1 MYYPQPYRPEETEE
15 DEQEESLDLTLYD
28 RIDSQW
34 LALFEGSLVFCSLSI
49 SASAA
54 LLLRA
59 FGFTPVVFGTLGI
72 VAIIVGLLATIN
84 WRDINQRLKTRLA
97 LCLLAATVA
106 VTIATADTVVDWIK
120 VNPDTINRIVNV
132 SALIGTV
139 VIALVLLLLAGRVK
153 NAR

>member
-1 MYYPQPYRPEETEE
+1 MYYPQPYRPGEPEEE
-15 DEQEESLDLTLYD
+15 EQEESLDLTLYD

-34 LALFEGSLVFCSLSI
+34 LALSECSFVFCSLSI

-59 FGFTPVVFGTLGI
+59 FGFTPVVFATFGI

-84 WRDINQRLKTRLA
+84 WSQINQRLKTRLA

-106 VTIATADTVVDWIK
+106 TVIATADTVVDWLK
-120 VNPDTINRIVNV
+120 VNPDTINRIVNA
-132 SALIGTV
+132 SALIGAV
-139 VIALVLLLLAGRVK
+139 GVALVFLFLAGRIK

>member
-1 MYYPQPYRPEETEE
+1 MYYPQPYRPDETEE
-15 DEQEESLDLTLYD
+15 KEQGEELDLTLYD

-49 SASAA
+49 SASTA

-59 FGFTPVVFGTLGI
+59 FGFTPVVFATLGI
-72 VAIIVGLLATIN
+72 VAIIVSLLATIN
-84 WRDINQRLKTRLA
+84 WSQINQRLKTRLA

-106 VTIATADTVVDWIK
+106 ATIATADTVVDWIK
-120 VNPDTINRIVNV
+120 VNPDTINRIVNTSV
-132 SALIGTV
+132 LIGAT
-139 VIALVLLLLAGRVK
+139 VIALIFLFLAGRIK

>member
-1 MYYPQPYRPEETEE
+1 MYYPQPYRSEETEE

-59 FGFTPVVFGTLGI
+59 FGFTPVVFATLGI
-72 VAIIVGLLATIN
+72 VAIIVGLLAAIN
-84 WRDINQRLKTRLA
+84 WGQINQRLKTRLA

-106 VTIATADTVVDWIK
+106 VAIATADTVVDWIK
-120 VNPDTINRIVNV
+120 VNPDTINRIVNA
-132 SALIGTV
+132 SALIATV
-139 VIALVLLLLAGRVK
+139 VIALILLLLAGRVK

>member
-1 MYYPQPYRPEETEE
+1 MYYPQPYKSDETEE
-15 DEQEESLDLTLYD
+15 EEQDEVLDLTLYN

-34 LALFEGSLVFCSLSI
+34 LVLSEGSLMFCSLSI

-59 FGFTPVVFGTLGI
+59 FGFTPVVFVTLGI

-84 WRDINQRLKTRLA
+84 WGEINQRLKTRLA

-120 VNPDTINRIVNV
+120 VNPDTINRIVNT

-139 VIALVLLLLAGRVK
+139 VIALLLLLLAGRIK